1 MTNNRSDR
9 FLFLLLLFCFC
20 VSARADTVDSEPG
33 PTVDQPLVKKISPHL
48 FKIGLISF
56 NKETREI
63 HIPAQT
69 NITKPEIVIEYLLVH
84 FNGEKI
90 HESLL
95 TTEAK
100 PTNINIALK
109 LLNYKES
116 QELFRIPNPNG
127 TLSDK
132 YPIVSE
138 EVKKAARFK
147 ILITWKD
154 NELTKTIPITDWIY
168 NESTQK
174 NMKHTPWI
182 YNGSFIHEKSFNAK
196 LTGSIVAIYNNIGAI
211 ANYSGDDRND
221 DSLWSPSKNT
231 PDEGTP
237 IKVTLQPWVNVP

>member
-1 MTNNRSDR
+1 M
-9 FLFLLLLFCFC
+9 
-20 VSARADTVDSEPG
+20 
-33 PTVDQPLVKKISPHL
+33 
-48 FKIGLISF
+48 
-56 NKETREI
+56 
-63 HIPAQT
+63 
-69 NITKPEIVIEYLLVH
+69 H

-116 QELFRIPNPNG
+116 PELFRLPNPNG
-127 TLSDK
+127 TLSAE
-132 YPIVSE
+132 YPVVSE
-138 EVKKAARFK
+138 KVKKAARFK

-154 NELTKTIPITDWIY
+154 NELTKTIPVTDWIY

-174 NMKHTPWI
+174 NMEYAPWI

-196 LTGSIVAIYNNIGAI
+196 LTGSIVAIYANIGAI

-231 PDEGTP
+231 PSEGTS
-237 IKVTLQPWVNVP
+237 VTLTIQPWANLP